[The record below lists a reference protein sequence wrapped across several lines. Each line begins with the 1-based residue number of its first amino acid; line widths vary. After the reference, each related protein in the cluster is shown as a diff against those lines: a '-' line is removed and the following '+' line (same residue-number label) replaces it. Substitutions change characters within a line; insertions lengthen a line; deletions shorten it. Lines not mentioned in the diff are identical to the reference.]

1 MQTSGHVSAQRAHPV
16 QSSGRA
22 KTAAVYPCR
31 LISLPISMQFFGQTG
46 TQSSH
51 ALHRSKSI
59 SIRPVAIPSPFPSR
73 RPFRPPLAAYSYFG
87 LNSK

>member
-1 MQTSGHVSAQRAHPV
+1 MHTSGHVSAQVAHPV

-22 KTAAVYPCR
+22 NTADAYPCR
-31 LISLPISMQFFGQTG
+31 LIFAPISMHDFGQAG

-59 SIRPVAIPSPFPSR
+59 SIRPVAVAPPSPGRSPFP
-73 RPFRPPLAAYSYFG
+73 YSYFG

>member
-1 MQTSGHVSAQRAHPV
+1 MHASGHVSAQIAHPV
-16 QSSGRA
+16 QSSGRS
-22 KTAAVYPCR
+22 KTADAYPC
-31 LISLPISMQFFGQTG
+31 LLMATPITMHPFGQAG

-59 SIRPVAIPSPFPSR
+59 SIRPVAVMLSSS
-73 RPFRPPLAAYSYFG
+73 AYSYFG

>member
-1 MQTSGHVSAQRAHPV
+1 
-16 QSSGRA
+16 
-22 KTAAVYPCR
+22 
-31 LISLPISMQFFGQTG
+31 MQFFGQTG

>member
-1 MQTSGHVSAQRAHPV
+1 MQTSGQVSAQIAHPV

-22 KTAAVYPCR
+22 NTAAAYPCR
-31 LISLPISMQFFGQTG
+31 LNRAPSSMHPLGQAG
-46 TQSSH
+46 THSSH

-59 SIRPVAIPSPFPSR
+59 SIRPVAVALPSLP
-73 RPFRPPLAAYSYFG
+73 RPPLPYSYFG

>member
-1 MQTSGHVSAQRAHPV
+1 MAVSGHSSAQAAHPV

-22 KTAAVYPCR
+22 KTAEAKPNR
-31 LISLPISMQFFGQTG
+31 LMAFPISMHPFGQAG

-59 SIRPVAIPSPFPSR
+59 SILPVAMARPSDRQS
-73 RPFRPPLAAYSYFG
+73 
-87 LNSK
+87 

>member
-1 MQTSGHVSAQRAHPV
+1 MHASGHVSAQIAHPV
-16 QSSGRA
+16 QSSGRS
-22 KTAAVYPCR
+22 KTADPYPCR
-31 LISLPISMQFFGQTG
+31 LIGVPNPMHPFGQAG

-59 SIRPVAIPSPFPSR
+59 SMRPVAVTLSPT
-73 RPFRPPLAAYSYFG
+73 AYSYFG